1 MVYRWAT
8 VERVSTRVGIVW
20 LIDKQRGVCDSQKA
34 MPFSAEELRDLP
46 DIISAP
52 RFATYLQ
59 AKGGHVADALELY
72 AWNAEVSAAFMVPLH
87 LAEVAIRNAAAEA
100 IQAVHGA
107 NWPWVNGFIRGL
119 PRAHG
124 RSYDAGTNLQAV
136 AQVQPT
142 VGKVVSELNF
152 VFWEKVFTTSQDF
165 KIWDQ
170 QLWAV
175 LPGCPGIAGGMT
187 VAQARAQVHAD
198 LHHVRKLR
206 NRIAHHEPIFVRRLA
221 DDLAVVRRLIAW
233 RRPEAAN
240 WMDKVER
247 VSGLLAIQP

>member
-8 VERVSTRVGIVW
+8 VERVSTHVGIVW

-100 IQAVHGA
+100 IEAVHGA
-107 NWPWVNGFIRGL
+107 NWPWVKGFIRGL
-119 PRAHG
+119 PRAHDVE
-124 RSYDAGTNLQAV
+124 DA
-136 AQVQPT
+136 
-142 VGKVVSELNF
+142 
-152 VFWEKVFTTSQDF
+152 
-165 KIWDQ
+165 
-170 QLWAV
+170 
-175 LPGCPGIAGGMT
+175 
-187 VAQARAQVHAD
+187 AR
-198 LHHVRKLR
+198 
-206 NRIAHHEPIFVRRLA
+206 
-221 DDLAVVRRLIAW
+221 
-233 RRPEAAN
+233 
-240 WMDKVER
+240 
-247 VSGLLAIQP
+247 